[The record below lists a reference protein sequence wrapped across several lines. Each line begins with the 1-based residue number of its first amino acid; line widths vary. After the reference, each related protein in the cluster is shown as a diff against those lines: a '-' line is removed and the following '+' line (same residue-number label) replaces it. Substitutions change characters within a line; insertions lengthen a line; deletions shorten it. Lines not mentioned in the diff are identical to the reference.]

1 MSILVFT
8 GINEQL
14 VGKYIPVTCS
24 NQKNTVHSIAIKT
37 LFLQG
42 SSFYRFQRDTVCF
55 RNLFTVF
62 KFRDSIDHFPPQGV
76 CTVFQ
81 RRSSA
86 VRSTK

>member
-42 SSFYRFQRDTVCF
+42 SSFYRF
-55 RNLFTVF
+55 
-62 KFRDSIDHFPPQGV
+62 
-76 CTVFQ
+76 
-81 RRSSA
+81 
-86 VRSTK
+86 